1 MVRTLKLD
9 LEGRI
14 SETLKI
20 TRRVISWLIE
30 YAVDLVNK
38 VQVGQDGKN
47 KFRTCVRETV
57 QWRHSPIFQS
67 GFDERCWKGSRWS
80 YVKKVV

>member
-1 MVRTLKLD
+1 MVTTFKLD

-38 VQVGQDGKN
+38 VQVGQDGKTS
-47 KFRTCVRETV
+47 F
-57 QWRHSPIFQS
+57 
-67 GFDERCWKGSRWS
+67 ER
-80 YVKKVV
+80 V